1 MNVRVQ
7 CFGAM
12 RDFLPPGAVE
22 NRATLQVEPGS
33 TVATV
38 LETLG
43 APARLAHWILIDGAR
58 VELDLPVVEGVE
70 VTLMPPFTGGA
81 QARS

>member
-1 MNVRVQ
+1 MQ

-12 RDFLPPGAVE
+12 RDYLPADAVD
-22 NRATLQVEPGS
+22 NRVSLQVGTGS
-33 TVATV
+33 TIATI
-38 LETLG
+38 LEALG
-43 APARLAHWILIDGAR
+43 APTRLAHWILLDGSR
-58 VELDLPVVEGVE
+58 VELDSPLFEGAE

>member
-1 MNVRVQ
+1 MNIRVQ

-12 RDFLPPGAVE
+12 RDYLPPEAVD
-22 NRATLQVEPGS
+22 NHVTLQLDAGS
-33 TVATV
+33 TVAGV

-43 APARLAHWILIDGAR
+43 APARLAHWILIDGSR
-58 VELDLPVVEGVE
+58 VGLDSPLFEGAE

>member
-12 RDFLPPGAVE
+12 RDYLPPDAVE
-22 NRATLQVEPGS
+22 NRATLQLEPGS
-33 TVATV
+33 TVGTV

-43 APARLAHWILIDGAR
+43 APTRLAHWILIDGAR
-58 VELDLPVVEGVE
+58 VGLDSPVVEGAE
-70 VTLMPPFTGGA
+70 VTLMPPFSGGA